1 MLTLKGDC
9 LLRAILRLVGFLIFI
24 LGVYLIFAE
33 QIFFGVLSIILAF
46 LIFPNR
52 SNSSSH
58 RYSYDNDYSNDHAY
72 SSDSDSGGGDSGGG
86 DSGGGSD

>member
-1 MLTLKGDC
+1 M
-9 LLRAILRLVGFLIFI
+9 LRLVGFLIFI
-24 LGVYLIFAE
+24 FGVYLIFAE

-52 SNSSSH
+52 SGIKSH
-58 RYSYDNDYSNDHAY
+58 HYNYDNDYSNDYTY

-86 DSGGGSD
+86 GGSD

>member
-1 MLTLKGDC
+1 
-9 LLRAILRLVGFLIFI
+9 LVGFLIFI
-24 LGVYLIFAE
+24 FGVYLIFAE

-52 SNSSSH
+52 SGSKSRHYN
-58 RYSYDNDYSNDHAY
+58 YDNDYSNDHAY

-86 DSGGGSD
+86 GGSD

>member
-1 MLTLKGDC
+1 MGGC
-9 LLRAILRLVGFLIFI
+9 LLRGILRLVGFLVFV

-33 QIFFGVLSIILAF
+33 QVFFGVLSIILAF

-52 SNSSSH
+52 SSSSGRH
-58 RYSYDNDYSNDHAY
+58 YSYDNDYSSDHSY

-86 DSGGGSD
+86 GGD